1 MFSTV
6 LSTVTGQLDKRFLLN
21 AFFPVSVALLAL
33 TAMVV
38 TALTSITSAASWW
51 TGQPALIQVL
61 LAIAGVGTVFVAANA
76 LANNMLWITGL
87 FEGYAIPRVI
97 GDCGRRHYLSKFA
110 GLSGDDE
117 SDVESKRN
125 EYPLDPSP
133 PTIKEM
139 LPTRL
144 GNLLRNGE
152 SYPLARYGVDAVRV
166 WPRLYHIIPDSMRS
180 SMNDVRASMESA
192 LAISFLAGLFAPV
205 SAIFL
210 LLTDTVVV
218 WVLVVLWG
226 SLAIS
231 AVAYQ
236 SALPAAA
243 AYRDHIRAAFD
254 LHRLELL
261 SQMQMPMPV
270 TAREERAVWA
280 HVVEFLGSGEPHD
293 QRYVRSA

>member
-1 MFSTV
+1 MFNTV

-21 AFFPVSVALLAL
+21 AFFPVGVALLAL
-33 TAMVV
+33 AAIIV

-51 TGQPALIQVL
+51 SGQSALIQVL

-76 LANNMLWITGL
+76 LANNMLWITSL
-87 FEGYAIPRVI
+87 FEGYPIPRVI
-97 GDCGRRHYLSKFA
+97 GDCGRRYYLSKFTDLPA
-110 GLSGDDE
+110 DDE
-117 SDVESKRN
+117 SKRTD
-125 EYPLDPSP
+125 YPLDPSP

-166 WPRLYHIIPDSMRS
+166 WPRLYHIIPDTMRS
-180 SMNDVRASMESA
+180 SMSDVRASMESA

-210 LLTDTVVV
+210 LLTDTAVV

-226 SLAIS
+226 SLGLSAI
-231 AVAYQ
+231 AYQ

-243 AYRDHIRAAFD
+243 AYRDQIRAAFD

-270 TAREERAVWA
+270 TAKEERAVWA